1 MSTARVR
8 IVTRKSPL
16 AMWQAERVR
25 DRLLESHPG
34 IGVEISGVRTEAD
47 RFLDRPL
54 SAQGGKGMFVKELEE
69 ALLSRSADIAVHSVK
84 DVPMTLAAGLCLPAV
99 LEREDARDA
108 LVCSR
113 AAALDDLPGGAR
125 IGTSSLRR
133 RCQVLG
139 RRPDL
144 RVLDIRGNVGTRIE
158 RLDRGEFDALV
169 LAAAGLLRLGL
180 RERIREL
187 MQPDVM
193 LPAIGQGAL
202 GIECRAD
209 DSATLELLEPLHD
222 RDAGVCVEAERAV
235 NRRLYGSCHLPIAAH
250 ARLEGGMLH
259 VEALVGRVDGSEII
273 RRAAAG
279 DAGSASEL
287 GDRLGRELLAAG
299 GEAILAELHGSAK

>member
-1 MSTARVR
+1 MSPVRAR

-16 AMWQAERVR
+16 AMWQAEHVR
-25 DRLLESHPG
+25 DRLLECHPG
-34 IGVEISGVRTEAD
+34 IEVEISGVRTAAD

-69 ALLSRSADIAVHSVK
+69 ALLSGAADIAVHSVK
-84 DVPMTLAAGLCLPAV
+84 DVPMTLAAGLCMPAV
-99 LEREDARDA
+99 LAREDARDA
-108 LVCSR
+108 LVCGR
-113 AAALDDLPGGAR
+113 AAALDDLPEGAR

-133 RCQVLG
+133 RCQLLG

-144 RVLDIRGNVGTRIE
+144 RVVDIRGNVGTRIE
-158 RLDRGEFDALV
+158 RLDRGELDALV

-180 RERIREL
+180 RERIRQLLPPEL
-187 MQPDVM
+187 M

-202 GIECRAD
+202 GAECRAD
-209 DSATLELLEPLHD
+209 DPATLELLEPLHD

-235 NRRLYGSCHLPIAAH
+235 NQRLYGSCHLPIAAH

-273 RRAAAG
+273 RRAGTGA
-279 DAGSASEL
+279 AGSAREL

-299 GEAILAELHGSAK
+299 GEAILAGLHASTK